1 MNKPLNK
8 PLNEPLNEPM
18 SARPVRP
25 VTDRERADYAR
36 DGVVVLKQIYPA
48 AWVAFLEA
56 QLTDVF
62 DNFADRAVDADSF
75 VGTSGQG
82 IRADMTAVAEMAR
95 AALPDADIAA
105 EGERD
110 AEYTGRSIVET
121 DAGGWHE
128 GVRLHHLGSPLPE
141 IVAQVT
147 ESQKVN
153 FYSDQ
158 LFLKEPGSMVKTP
171 FHQDKP
177 YFLVGGAD
185 MAVCWVPVDEVTIEN
200 GAMGYVR
207 GSHLWG
213 RTFKP
218 SDFVT
223 DTGTF
228 PEVEGVDLA
237 GLEELGPITADTHD
251 LVFFDARPGDV
262 IVHHWA
268 TVHGSAGNV
277 SATRRRRAASV
288 RYAPE
293 GCVFY
298 RRPSSPEP
306 FRNTLDL
313 VDGDALEL
321 SDRFPV
327 VWPRPWPSGRAPRPS

>member
-1 MNKPLNK
+1 MAISAPAPRSPL
-8 PLNEPLNEPM
+8 
-18 SARPVRP
+18 RP
-25 VTDRERADYAR
+25 VTDEERARYAR
-36 DGVVVLKQIYPA
+36 DGVVVLQGIYPED
-48 AWVAFLEA
+48 WVAFLEE
-56 QLTDVF
+56 QLADVF
-62 DNFADRAVDADSF
+62 DRFDRGAVDTETFAGASD
-75 VGTSGQG
+75 QG
-82 IRADMTAVAEMAR
+82 IRADMTAMAEMVR
-95 AALPDADIAA
+95 DALPDADIAA

-110 AEYTGRSIVET
+110 VEYTGRSIVET

-128 GVRLHHLGSPLPE
+128 GVRRHHLASPLPE

-147 ESQKVN
+147 NSQKVN

-228 PEVEGVDLA
+228 PEVEGVDLS
-237 GLEELGPITADTHD
+237 GLEELGPVNADTHD
-251 LVFFDARPGDV
+251 LVFFDAGPGDV

-288 RYAPE
+288 RYAPD

-313 VDGDALEL
+313 VDGDALEK

-327 VWPRPWPSGRAPRPS
+327 VWPRPTDL